1 MTDFEK
7 DTASHDIQN
16 KKWAEPRVD
25 KIHSIL
31 SSAMEHS
38 TSPGGVNALKK
49 SIEDARGVYK
59 SIHLA
64 YQEAGS
70 KLAGSIAQAA
80 IILKE
85 ELDLKTP
92 DKSTNVTVNPH
103 YLELTT
109 ALEKAQKEIDEQPT
123 EPTGTIQM
131 LRRRIALHKPRCQL
145 SETDRTLGQR
155 ARARALSL
163 NAWKKA
169 LEHAQ

>member
-1 MTDFEK
+1 MPHKPPNVLTVYRRVKRKIGGEHNTRKEIHDIVKGAQKGEGSPGMLTVQNSALTDFEK

-80 IILKE
+80 MILKE
-85 ELDLKTP
+85 ELDLKT
-92 DKSTNVTVNPH
+92 
-103 YLELTT
+103 LTT
-109 ALEKAQKEIDEQPT
+109 WT
-123 EPTGTIQM
+123 
-131 LRRRIALHKPRCQL
+131 
-145 SETDRTLGQR
+145 
-155 ARARALSL
+155 
-163 NAWKKA
+163 
-169 LEHAQ
+169 